1 MTNALAL
8 GTVSFG
14 TTIDEERCFA
24 IFDRFAEAGGRIIDT
39 ANNYNF
45 WDEGADGGEAE
56 RTLGKWLARRGREG
70 LTIATKLGA
79 RPDGPGEWP
88 ANTEGLSAAAIRKA
102 VDDSLTRLGVDH
114 VDVLYAHIE
123 DRRVGLDETMEA
135 LHEQVAAGKVGRLGV
150 SNHAV
155 WRVERAQNLAAA
167 NGWTPYTW
175 LQYRHSYLQPR
186 PDAALDQSGHRVAQ
200 PDLLDYVRS
209 NPDLTLFA
217 YTSMIFGA
225 YGGRPLP
232 EAYDHSGTTAKL
244 AVLAEVAAELEASTS
259 QVVLAW
265 LMADGIVPIIG
276 SSRLE
281 TLDENLTARDVVLSD
296 DQRARLNAAG

>member
-1 MTNALAL
+1 MTKELAL
-8 GTVSFG
+8 GTCSFG

-24 IFDRFAEAGGRIIDT
+24 IFDEFADKGGRIIDT
-39 ANNYNF
+39 ADSYSW
-45 WDEGADGGEAE
+45 WDEGAKGGEAE
-56 RTLGKWLARRGREG
+56 EVLGRWLARRGRGG
-70 LTIATKLGA
+70 LTIATKLGGQ
-79 RPDGPGEWP
+79 PTGPGEWP
-88 ANTEGLSAAAIRKA
+88 DNTEGLSAKAIREA
-102 VDDSLTRLGVDH
+102 VDGSLRRLGVDH

-135 LHEQVAAGKVGRLGV
+135 LHGQVTAGKVGRLGV

-167 NGWTPYTW
+167 NGWTPYSW

-209 NPDLTLFA
+209 EPGLTLFA

-244 AVLAEVAAELEASTS
+244 AVLGEVAAELESTTS

-265 LMADGIVPIIG
+265 LMGDGIVPVIG

-281 TLDENLTARDVVLSD
+281 TLRENLSARDVELSA

>member
-1 MTNALAL
+1 MTNELAL
-8 GTVSFG
+8 GTCAFG
-14 TTIDEERCFA
+14 TTIDEDRCFA
-24 IFDRFAEAGGRIIDT
+24 LFDHFADNGGRIIDT
-39 ANNYNF
+39 ADNYSF
-45 WDEGADGGEAE
+45 WDEGAEGGEAE
-56 RTLGKWLARRGREG
+56 EVLGKWLARRGRDG

-79 RPDGPGEWP
+79 QPVGAGEWP
-88 ANTEGLSAAAIRKA
+88 DNTEGLSAKAIRTA
-102 VDDSLTRLGVDH
+102 LDGSLTRLGVDH

-135 LHEQVAAGKVGRLGV
+135 LHAEVDAGRVGRLGV

-167 NGWTPYTW
+167 NGWTPFTW

-186 PDAALDQSGHRVAQ
+186 PDATLEQGGHRVAQ

-209 NPDLTLFA
+209 NPGLTLFA

-232 EAYDHSGTTAKL
+232 GAYEHAGTTAKL
-244 AVLAEVAAELEASTS
+244 AVLAEVAAEVEASTS

-265 LMADGIVPIIG
+265 LMAGGIVPIVG

-281 TLDENLTARDVVLSD
+281 TLGENLAAREVRLSEG
-296 DQRARLNAAG
+296 QIAQLEGAG